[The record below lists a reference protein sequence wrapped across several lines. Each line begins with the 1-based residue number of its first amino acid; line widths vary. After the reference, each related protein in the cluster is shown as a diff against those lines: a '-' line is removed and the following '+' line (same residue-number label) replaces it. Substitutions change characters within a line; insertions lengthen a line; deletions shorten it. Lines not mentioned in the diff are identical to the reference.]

1 MMEGFQSGALGL
13 SVPKRVE
20 MGVGVAVDHA
30 PIPLQALVERTALT
44 WDLTHNMKIV
54 MTEAAQVNA

>member
-44 WDLTHNMKIV
+44 
-54 MTEAAQVNA
+54 